1 MQTLT
6 KQRGVSL
13 SGLVWVGGL
22 LIVVGLLAM
31 KLLPA
36 YIEYYQV
43 KKIFASMEQAGDIKG
58 SVRDI
63 RSSFDKRNAIED
75 VKSVRSEDLE
85 ISKEGGET
93 IISASWS
100 TKIPLVANASACLD
114 FTVTTAK

>member
-1 MQTLT
+1 LRTLR

-13 SGLVWVGGL
+13 SGLIVVGGL
-22 LIVVGLLAM
+22 LIVVGVVGM

-36 YIEYYQV
+36 YIEYFKM
-43 KKIFASMEQAGDIKG
+43 KKIFAAMEQAGDIKG

-75 VKSVRSEDLE
+75 VGSVKSEDIE

-93 IISASWS
+93 VLTVSWS
-100 TKIPLVANASACLD
+100 TKVPIVGNASACLD

>member
-1 MQTLT
+1 MVT
-6 KQRGVSL
+6 KQRGMSL
-13 SGLVWVGGL
+13 VGLIFGGGL
-22 LIVVGLLAM
+22 LAFVAIVGM

-36 YIEYYQV
+36 YIEYFSV

-75 VKSVRSEDLE
+75 VKSVKSEDLE
-85 ISKEGGET
+85 ITKEGGET
-93 IISASWS
+93 VITASWS
-100 TKIPLVANASACLD
+100 SKITLVGNASACFD